1 MSELLGI
8 MPHDGKPL
16 VGSPGVQEGDFLGS
30 FGQGKTAA

>member
-1 MSELLGI
+1 MSDLLGI

-16 VGSPGVQEGDFLGS
+16 VASPGVQEAVFLGS